1 MTVDSPLWKM
11 LKAIRHADMKP
22 IDRELLRP
30 AFNALD
36 GGEVMHLPEYVISRV
51 RDIYASR
58 QRNRNQ

>member
-11 LKAIRHADMKP
+11 LKAIRNTDMKP

-36 GGEVMHLPEYVISRV
+36 GGEVMHLPEFVINRV
-51 RDIYASR
+51 RDIYAR
-58 QRNRNQ
+58 TPK